1 MGDKEKNKVL
11 ADSAHVPLAAQH
23 EPAFPGV
30 HQHSLHLDTAR
41 LLARGVVALCG
52 MHQEPDALLDGF
64 TSLIRVLLVGQTQ
77 SDLRVLLVGWV
88 LDL

>member
-1 MGDKEKNKVL
+1 MGDTEKNKVL

-30 HQHSLHLDTAR
+30 RQHSLHLDTAW

-52 MHQEPDALLDGF
+52 VHQEPDALLDGGF
-64 TSLIRVLLVGQTQ
+64 TLL
-77 SDLRVLLVGWV
+77 LLVGWV

>member
-1 MGDKEKNKVL
+1 MGDTEKNKVL

-23 EPAFPGV
+23 EPTFPGV
-30 HQHSLHLDTAR
+30 RQHSLHLDTAR

-52 MHQEPDALLDGF
+52 VHQEPDALLDGGF
-64 TSLIRVLLVGQTQ
+64 ALL
-77 SDLRVLLVGWV
+77 LRVLLVGWV